1 VPVAGGGGGFGW
13 ALRYE
18 ALDTN
23 TDDGAMSIDGEGGAV
38 VSIFSLWSAAC

>member
-1 VPVAGGGGGFGW
+1 MRVAGGGGGFGW
-13 ALRYE
+13 ALSRYE

-38 VSIFSLWSAAC
+38 VI